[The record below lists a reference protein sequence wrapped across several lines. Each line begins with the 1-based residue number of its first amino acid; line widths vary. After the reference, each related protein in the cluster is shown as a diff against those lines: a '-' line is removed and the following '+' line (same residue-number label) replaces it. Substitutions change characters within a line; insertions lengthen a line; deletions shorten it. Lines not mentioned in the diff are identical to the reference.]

1 MEITR
6 RLAAAA
12 LAAAILVP
20 AAALVPA
27 GTPLPAATP
36 FAAGGFLATAG
47 GVLGPVVAL
56 LGPASLEAQA
66 RPQRPPQ
73 RPEQRQA
80 VERRFQQRFL
90 ELSSRR
96 LSLEQRQT
104 ERLGT
109 ILERGWRARKDLQRE
124 LAQERER
131 FAAAVRDEATTD
143 DEFRR
148 LLATME
154 DLRRQEYELWVSEQ
168 RALAE
173 FLTPR
178 QRAMFVQ
185 MQMRA
190 IDAVRDMRRRHSDGE
205 RERDRRDGDRRDDG
219 SDRPGGL

>member
-1 MEITR
+1 MMAITR

-12 LAAAILVP
+12 LAAAL
-20 AAALVPA
+20 LVPA
-27 GTPLPAATP
+27 G
-36 FAAGGFLATAG
+36 
-47 GVLGPVVAL
+47 AL

-66 RPQRPPQ
+66 RPQRPPE

-80 VERRFQQRFL
+80 IERRFHQRFL

-205 RERDRRDGDRRDDG
+205 GGRDRRDGDRSDDG
-219 SDRPGGL
+219 GDRPGSPGDRSGGTPPL